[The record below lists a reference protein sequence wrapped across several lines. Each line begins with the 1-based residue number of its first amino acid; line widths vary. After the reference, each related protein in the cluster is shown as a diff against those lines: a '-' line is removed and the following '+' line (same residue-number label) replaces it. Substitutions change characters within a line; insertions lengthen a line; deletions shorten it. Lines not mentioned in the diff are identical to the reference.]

1 MTVKGTA
8 INQRQSLNNL
18 LQPHSCG
25 VGAYT
30 APDVAARIPLSLQY
44 FLDKSGG
51 NTINIDISQYQ
62 KNCCSPFIANRL
74 TNNIFKFYVKSNRN
88 SGTGKSISLPLP
100 Q

>member
-30 APDVAARIPLSLQY
+30 APDVAAIIPLYVQY
-44 FLDKSGG
+44 FFDKSGG
-51 NTINIDISQYQ
+51 NTINIDMSIF
-62 KNCCSPFIANRL
+62 KLFCCSPLIANRL